1 MSPIAPVRRL
11 RKLAREFLRRPQ
23 GLLAFVLLAGCA
35 TNPFADQVIGPSYV
49 PANVFREHDT
59 LPSAIRRLAVLP
71 LTTVGDVS
79 VMEFGRDSL
88 SPVLLSELGRRHQF
102 EIVPITPDQLRRW
115 TGQSTWTGEEKLPLD
130 WFKKLSEAA
139 GVEAI
144 LVSRLTQYRAYEP
157 LTIGWRVKLM
167 ATDDPRIIWSVDEV
181 FDASQPSVANAA
193 RRYAQANPEPSLPTG
208 DSRRILNSPRRFGH
222 YTANAVFKTLPER

>member
-1 MSPIAPVRRL
+1 MSPTVPRR
-11 RKLAREFLRRPQ
+11 FLRRNST
-23 GLLAFVLLAGCA
+23 GRHRLLLALTLLAGCA
-35 TNPFADQVIGPSYV
+35 TNPFVDQVIGPSYV

-71 LTTVGDVS
+71 LTTVGDAS

-88 SPVLLSELGRRHQF
+88 SPVLLAELGRRHQF

-115 TGQSTWTGEEKLPLD
+115 TGQSSWTGEEKLPPD

-193 RRYAQANPEPSLPTG
+193 RRYAQANPEPSPPIG
-208 DSRRILNSPRRFGH
+208 DSRRVLTSPRRFGH